1 MKKKKLLIGIA
12 VFLLIVVGVLLVST
26 ICNRRTKPTFKNRVD
41 DKEWYDK
48 VNPESIEQVRDYCQ
62 RRGFSTKYY
71 ILVDFSIRS
80 GKKRFFIY
88 DLKSGR
94 RVMSSYCMHGSGPG
108 NTNAKPKFS
117 NKPGSGCSSLGRY
130 VMIGKGGK
138 RNKSCIRLRGLD
150 RSNRRAAYRGILIHS
165 AGKVTR
171 FHGEKKYIPIGRE
184 SEGCF
189 TVSTDCVRK
198 VMKIYRN
205 SSKTRPVLIFAKY
218 K

>member
-130 VMIGKGGK
+130 IMIGKGGK

-171 FHGEKKYIPIGRE
+171 FRGEKKYIPIGRE

>member
-1 MKKKKLLIGIA
+1 MKKIFLISIA
-12 VFLLIVVGVLLVST
+12 VILLIVVGVLLVST

-41 DKEWYDK
+41 DKEWYCK

-94 RVMSSYCMHGSGPG
+94 KVMSSYCMHGSGSG

-130 VMIGKGGK
+130 IMIGIGGK

-165 AGKVTR
+165 AGKVTH

-189 TVSTDCVRK
+189 TVSSDCVSK
-198 VMKIYRN
+198 VMEIYRN
-205 SSKTRPVLIFAKY
+205 SSKTHPVLIFAKY

>member
-26 ICNRRTKPTFKNRVD
+26 ICNRCTKPTFKNRVD
-41 DKEWYDK
+41 DKEWYGK

-62 RRGFSTKYY
+62 RRGFSTNYY

-108 NTNAKPKFS
+108 NTNATPKFS

-130 VMIGKGGK
+130 VMIGMGGK
-138 RNKSCIRLRGLD
+138 KITNSIRLRGLD
-150 RSNRRAAYRGILIHS
+150 SSNRRASYRGILIHS

-189 TVSTDCVRK
+189 TVSRGCVRK
-198 VMKIYRN
+198 VMKIYSN